1 MVIGKLN
8 GFGLGIEN
16 HVRSCPAD
24 AARIRMLPVVS
35 VRLDRCFELQIIR
48 AAPQGRASMRFNIT
62 LGLKQ
67 LAQGLH
73 ARSITRGAH
82 RASLATLA
90 IIRISSSLERVRFT
104 TQG

>member
-1 MVIGKLN
+1 MVMGKLN

-35 VRLDRCFELQIIR
+35 VRLDRCFELQINR
-48 AAPQGRASMRFNIT
+48 DAPQGRASMHFQHYFRLET
-62 LGLKQ
+62 VGAGL
-67 LAQGLH
+67 AC
-73 ARSITRGAH
+73 RSITSGAH

-90 IIRISSSLERVRFT
+90 IIRISSSLERVRFA